1 MLTVAYCRVSTEE
14 QAEDGFS
21 IEGQADK
28 LRGYSAL
35 HDLGEVVVIDDR
47 GLSGKNTE
55 RPGLQRLLRMVEEGH
70 VANVLIWRL
79 DRLSRD
85 VGDLARLADVFKE
98 HDVKLHSFT
107 ERLDM
112 DSATGRMFYNVLAS
126 FAQFYREQLAENVRM
141 GMSQAVREGNWINR
155 PKTGYDLQDGLL
167 VPNDMAPTVR
177 EIFRLRIEGKSYREI
192 EEQTGV
198 KYSTVSAILKS
209 RIYLGETQ
217 LRDQWFPG
225 RDEPLV
231 CVEDFDAAQR
241 GHVAG
246 RRRSRHVLTGR
257 VRCGVC
263 GRLAAIEYTSKGR
276 AVYRCRHRGQ
286 GCSMPRRAADALERA
301 AVLGLRLI
309 GQDESLRSAI
319 REQLDVLRGPG
330 AKRGNRQQSGYT
342 FRAVERLEGK
352 RRKLLDLYYSDA
364 IDRERFAEE
373 DHRLAIQIELATAEQ
388 DRIAEEEARIDQAVE
403 QFEQV
408 AEILASLDVEEMWQ
422 EATPTER
429 RLLIEEM
436 LEEVAIFGDH
446 LEVVVAG
453 APRLNV
459 SLEEVGLPAPKSST
473 DLVQTVGVRGG
484 T

>member
-1 MLTVAYCRVSTEE
+1 M
-14 QAEDGFS
+14 
-21 IEGQADK
+21 
-28 LRGYSAL
+28 
-35 HDLGEVVVIDDR
+35 
-47 GLSGKNTE
+47 
-55 RPGLQRLLRMVEEGH
+55 
-70 VANVLIWRL
+70 
-79 DRLSRD
+79 
-85 VGDLARLADVFKE
+85 
-98 HDVKLHSFT
+98 
-107 ERLDM
+107 
-112 DSATGRMFYNVLAS
+112 
-126 FAQFYREQLAENVRM
+126 
-141 GMSQAVREGNWINR
+141 
-155 PKTGYDLQDGLL
+155 
-167 VPNDMAPTVR
+167 
-177 EIFRLRIEGKSYREI
+177 
-192 EEQTGV
+192 
-198 KYSTVSAILKS
+198 
-209 RIYLGETQ
+209 
-217 LRDQWFPG
+217 
-225 RDEPLV
+225 
-231 CVEDFDAAQR
+231 
-241 GHVAG
+241 
-246 RRRSRHVLTGR
+246 
-257 VRCGVC
+257 
-263 GRLAAIEYTSKGR
+263 
-276 AVYRCRHRGQ
+276 
-286 GCSMPRRAADALERA
+286 
-301 AVLGLRLI
+301 I